1 MARKQK
7 RRVTRHRARNRRTP
21 KRSRRQNS
29 PRNQEARVRR
39 LAVINGVRRGKYKTV
54 SAGARAEGTTVASTK
69 RSFPAA
75 FLPSKRGERLRVRPS
90 DRYSAIV
97 EILEDSGTV
106 AHVVAHGSRER
117 ELAGQHRATYF
128 GVFEGKLPA
137 SALKRFRGK
146 KVGGR
151 KLLTNPERL
160 FELAHGGEPDKLG
173 PLYVNPE
180 ASV

>member
-54 SAGARAEGTTVASTK
+54 SAGARAEGTAVASTK

-75 FLPSKRGERLRVRPS
+75 FLPSKRGERLRVRAS
-90 DRYSAIV
+90 DRYSASV
-97 EILEDSGTV
+97 EILTDSG
-106 AHVVAHGSRER
+106 AVVVTAYGSRER
-117 ELAGQHRATYF
+117 ELAGQHRAAYLRVLRGDESDSILRT
-128 GVFEGKLPA
+128 
-137 SALKRFRGK
+137 FRRK
-146 KVGGR
+146 TVGGHR
-151 KLLTNPERL
+151 LLTNPERL
-160 FELAHGGEPDKLG
+160 FELAHGGVVDNLA